1 MGEMAIRLTVEVDE
15 ERLRGA
21 GHRADDAAIM
31 AQLDTLKD
39 GRLACRPATPGCPS
53 GC

>member
-1 MGEMAIRLTVEVDE
+1 MAIRLTVEVDE